1 MNSSESTAVRS
12 SITRTYFLPLLLLA
26 ASATAL
32 AQKPT
37 TSSRLEHAEKEP
49 QNWLTYYGNYNGW
62 SYSQLNQ
69 ITRENVRQ
77 LVPVWTFPA
86 GFPPPNLGLRQGL
99 ESAALVVDGVLYFE
113 GMQNNVYAVDAATGK
128 ELWNYTYKWGEKPIG
143 GIKGARGLA
152 YADGRVFMGSQ
163 DNHLVALDA
172 ETGNEDWNVEVQ
184 DFFQCVCKITGAP
197 LIVKDK
203 VITGVAG
210 GGQLHMRGYIDA
222 FDIKTGQRVWH
233 FDTIPSPDQ
242 PGGDTWPGDTWKMG
256 GGATWNTGTYD
267 PELNLVYWGTGDPS
281 PAYKPDTRPGANLYA
296 TSLLALDADTGKLKW
311 YFQETPHDLY
321 DYDSQPEA
329 MILDLEIGGKKRKVV
344 LHASKN
350 GFAYIYD
357 RETGQFLRAYPYGSP
372 NWAKGIDENGKP
384 VDPLVPEQQTDFII
398 CPSMASGARGINH
411 GAYSPRTGLWYT
423 TDFELCSYLK
433 DGDTPP
439 VETLNPKVLPNIT
452 AFEPATGKKV
462 WTFNTKF
469 YNMSSLLTTAGDLIF
484 GGDLEGN
491 AFALDAK
498 TGQQLWT
505 FNTGGRISSP
515 PVTYSV
521 GGRQFVAISSGG
533 GSQTETFV
541 PRLYS
546 AETKG
551 RVPQPNATLFV
562 FALPEKGK

>member
-1 MNSSESTAVRS
+1 M
-12 SITRTYFLPLLLLA
+12 
-26 ASATAL
+26 
-32 AQKPT
+32 K
-37 TSSRLEHAEKEP
+37 
-49 QNWLTYYGNYNGW
+49 
-62 SYSQLNQ
+62 
-69 ITRENVRQ
+69 Q
-77 LVPVWTFPA
+77 LVPAWAFPA

-128 ELWNYTYKWGEKPIG
+128 ELWNYTTSGEKSRSAG
-143 GIKGARGLA
+143 SKARA
-152 YADGRVFMGSQ
+152 
-163 DNHLVALDA
+163 ALRMPMA
-172 ETGNEDWNVEVQ
+172 GFSWAARTTTLSRLTPKPGTKIWNVEVE

-281 PAYKPDTRPGANLYA
+281 PAYQPDTRPGANLYA

-384 VDPLVPEQQTDFII
+384 IDPLVPEQQTDFII

-433 DGDTPP
+433 GGDTPP

-469 YNMSSLLTTAGDLIF
+469 YNMSSSADDRGRFDF
-484 GGDLEGN
+484 RRGPGRECVCARCKNGP
-491 AFALDAK
+491 AALDL
-498 TGQQLWT
+498 QH
-505 FNTGGRISSP
+505 GRA
-515 PVTYSV
+515 Y
-521 GGRQFVAISSGG
+521 FFSSGYVFRG
-533 GSQTETFV
+533 WQAVRCDFLGRRLADRDVRSASLFRRNQRPGPTTQRYSFCVCLARKRESKPEFAVVVKYDAANRGFV
-541 PRLYS
+541 L
-546 AETKG
+546 TI
-551 RVPQPNATLFV
+551 
-562 FALPEKGK
+562 